1 MWNIPRVLS
10 QRERGITKNKIKINI
25 SNYLHRTVKS
35 TSVFRGVCDII
46 LLASHLNLALLSL
59 ASAVNV

>member
-10 QRERGITKNKIKINI
+10 QRKEVTKNKIKINI

-35 TSVFRGVCDII
+35 TSVFKGVCDII